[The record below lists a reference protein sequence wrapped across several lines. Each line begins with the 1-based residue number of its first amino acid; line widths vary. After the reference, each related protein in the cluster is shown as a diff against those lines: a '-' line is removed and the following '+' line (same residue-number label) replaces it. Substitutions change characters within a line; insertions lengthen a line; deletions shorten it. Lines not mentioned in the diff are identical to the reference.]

1 MPQNRVTIIAL
12 VLGLSSLALFALYVL
27 ITRRSKRKRNRTRNA
42 SVNAWTMNTIQENS
56 YVTAD
61 PAPPT
66 APEKDTASAVRS
78 SDETPIDNHA
88 YGGSLEPSNN
98 RTPTADRLSD
108 DSYFF
113 RSIRSIH
120 AWAHGQPKTTFI
132 DLYKC
137 NHFYTT
143 SSYTVDCRDESC
155 VNSGQ
160 DTSHGDPDLDAM
172 SDNQRYT
179 VHHVHATICGACKID
194 TRTIDAGKSEK
205 ARL

>member
-12 VLGLSSLALFALYVL
+12 VLGLSFLALFALYVL

-42 SVNAWTMNTIQENS
+42 SVNAWTMNTIQANS
-56 YVTAD
+56 YDVTVD

-66 APEKDTASAVRS
+66 APDKDTASAVRS

-98 RTPTADRLSD
+98 RTATADRLSD

-120 AWAHGQPKTTFI
+120 AWAHGQPKYVFI
-132 DLYKC
+132 
-137 NHFYTT
+137 NVPHRISRNTH
-143 SSYTVDCRDESC
+143 R
-155 VNSGQ
+155 
-160 DTSHGDPDLDAM
+160 DTSQP
-172 SDNQRYT
+172 
-179 VHHVHATICGACKID
+179 
-194 TRTIDAGKSEK
+194 
-205 ARL
+205 